1 MIYYTVAGF
10 SHKRLK
16 IGFPL
21 LVQSNKIGENREMG
35 HELMGHKPNAN
46 TLNATIIGS

>member
-21 LVQSNKIGENREMG
+21 LVQSNKIGENRERG
-35 HELMGHKPNAN
+35 HDIGGHKPSAIP
-46 TLNATIIGS
+46 LNATLIGS